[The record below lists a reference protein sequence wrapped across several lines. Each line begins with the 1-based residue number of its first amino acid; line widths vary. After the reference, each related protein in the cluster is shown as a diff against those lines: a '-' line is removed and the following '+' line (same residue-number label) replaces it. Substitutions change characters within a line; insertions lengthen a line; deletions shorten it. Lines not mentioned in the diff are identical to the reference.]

1 MTLFLTVLAA
11 SVLGQAVVL
20 FAVGFIA
27 AQKERAQAE
36 AARQAITEYNNALLK
51 ERQRMVEY
59 AKLEG

>member
-1 MTLFLTVLAA
+1 MTLFLTVFAA

-20 FAVGFIA
+20 FVVGA
-27 AQKERAQAE
+27 LATKKEREQAE
-36 AARQAITEYNNALLK
+36 AARQAIMEYNDLLLK